1 MKKLLLL
8 NVFILSGFLTFSQ
21 SNPFKKGDVWIGSY
35 QCYNSELNLK
45 IAIDEV
51 QGEIIRSRFIFLNGD
66 GEYEMIGKF
75 KDNEFTFMGSN
86 WIKNPRNSFV
96 TLGLHGFYLN
106 TPDRL
111 IGNLISKLTYTEGNE
126 CTGFYLE
133 RKN

>member
-1 MKKLLLL
+1 MKKLLFL

-96 TLGLHGFYLN
+96 TLGLHGIYLK

-133 RKN
+133 RKK

>member
-8 NVFILSGFLTFSQ
+8 NVFILSGFFTFSQ

-111 IGNLISKLTYTEGNE
+111 VGNLISKLTYTEGNE